1 MNSTELK
8 NLVFKRCKDFPL
20 ICDIEF
26 QINYGP
32 AHFFKFRLC
41 DREEI
46 SVYFN
51 LKEHID
57 NDLIKERIFRKID
70 MTRN

>member
-8 NLVFKRCKDFPL
+8 DLVLKRCRDFPL
-20 ICDIEF
+20 IYDIEF

-41 DREEI
+41 DDKEMI
-46 SVYFN
+46 VYFN
-51 LKEHID
+51 LRENVSD
-57 NDLIKERIFRKID
+57 SLIKDRILRKVDRERI
-70 MTRN
+70 

>member
-20 ICDIEF
+20 IYDMEF

-41 DREEI
+41 GGKEL

-51 LKEHID
+51 LRE
-57 NDLIKERIFRKID
+57 NVNESLIKERIFRKVDSKRI
-70 MTRN
+70 